1 MSSMAWWVIG
11 KKDLRDMRRSGLFVA
26 LLAGL
31 CALILASIVVSA
43 VAFHAQVADYQ
54 HYLDALKQAGS
65 TATPANAPEFY
76 PLQQLIGGIEYL
88 EIIGAL
94 LAIVIGYGIIT
105 KEKSRGTLLLL
116 LSRPLRSKDIAIG
129 KLTALAITWVIFSC
143 CIGLGMVAILLLIG
157 GAHMSGIDYVRIIE
171 TAALAAVYLFFWSA
185 VGLGLAAWAKQP
197 STALIVGLVLWLV
210 VVLVLPQIGDTMDP
224 DNQVPGGLFN
234 SLQIARPQQHDIMAH
249 FSGYENGRNYV
260 ESASVEKHFERA
272 TFGFTGIKPIYNQQ
286 SLGYVFTH
294 LWGNIVTVCA
304 WALGGTLWAVWQ
316 CNKKRLLRKESI

>member
-1 MSSMAWWVIG
+1 MNSAAWWTIA
-11 KKDLRDMRRSGLFVA
+11 KKDVRDMRRSGLFIT
-26 LLAGL
+26 LLVGL
-31 CALILASIVVSA
+31 CVLILASIIVSS
-43 VAFHAQVADYQ
+43 VAFHSQVADYQ
-54 HYLDALKQAGS
+54 NYLDALKAAGS

-116 LSRPLRSKDIAIG
+116 LSRPLRSKDVAVG
-129 KLTALAITWVIFSC
+129 KLVALAVTWLVFSAV
-143 CIGLGMVAILLLIG
+143 IGLGMVIILLVIG
-157 GAHMSGIDYVRIIE
+157 GAQIAGLDYIRIAE
-171 TAALAAVYLFFWSA
+171 TVALSAVYLFFWSA
-185 VGLGLAAWAKQP
+185 LGLGLAAWAKQP
-197 STALIVGLVLWLV
+197 STALIIGLVLWLV
-210 VVLVLPQIGDTMDP
+210 VVLILPQIGDTMDP

-234 SLQIARPQQHDIMAH
+234 SLQVARPQQHDIMAH
-249 FSGYENGRNYV
+249 FSGYENGRNDI

-286 SLGYVFTH
+286 SLGYVFAH

-304 WALGGTLWAVWQ
+304 FALTGTFWAVWQ
-316 CNKKRLLRKESI
+316 CSKKRLLRKESL